1 MEILRKDKKEILEIK
16 TLMEMKSASDAL
28 ISRLDVANERI
39 SELEE
44 MSIET
49 SKTEMHREE

>member
-28 ISRLDVANERI
+28 INRLDVANERI

>member
-1 MEILRKDKKEILEIK
+1 
-16 TLMEMKSASDAL
+16 MKSIFDEL
-28 ISRLDVANERI
+28 INIQGIIKERI

-49 SKTEMHREE
+49 SKIEIQREKKE